1 MRYQKSIVGKWFL
14 RKMCFDHLR
23 WMAQGFLTETTS
35 RSKYYAKKKD
45 STTIWQQWWC
55 KNPSIHP
62 SISSIHLSFFVAPG
76 TIPIRPNVLLEVN
89 VVSHLYPPAQQN
101 VLKNLHLGP
110 MPDRCRT
117 DAVDAVKMAWWWWKI
132 FNQPPPKKIVGV
144 FTNIICW
151 FGKKIVRSPFFDWF
165 HQFEMFFL
173 GGDISLVV
181 RHILEILWESSSS
194 KVSLKIWDNYITQEK
209 NNNPPEN

>member
-35 RSKYYAKKKD
+35 RSKYYAKKND
-45 STTIWQQWWC
+45 STTIMATMMVQQIHQ
-55 KNPSIHP
+55 SIHP

-101 VLKNLHLGP
+101 LLKNLHLGP

-144 FTNIICW
+144 FTNILCW
-151 FGKKIVRSPFFDWF
+151 FGKNWVFTIFW
-165 HQFEMFFL
+165 L
-173 GGDISLVV
+173 IS
-181 RHILEILWESSSS
+181 S
-194 KVSLKIWDNYITQEK
+194 IWDFFWGGRHLPSCETHIGDSLGIFQLQSVV
-209 NNNPPEN
+209 ENLR